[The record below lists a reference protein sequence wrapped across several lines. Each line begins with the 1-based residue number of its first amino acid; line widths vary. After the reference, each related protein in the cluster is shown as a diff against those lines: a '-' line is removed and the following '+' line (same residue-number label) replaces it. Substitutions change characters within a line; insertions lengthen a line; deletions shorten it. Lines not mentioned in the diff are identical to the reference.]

1 MGRPGGQGERQV
13 CPSGS
18 MATFDEPSDDQKGTT
33 DDLKGPMGSRGMFR
47 GPRGRG
53 RLSGRPRGPKGTS
66 RGSHVTIWSV

>member
-47 GPRGRG
+47 GPRGPIG
-53 RLSGRPRGPKGTS
+53 KSL
-66 RGSHVTIWSV
+66 GSPGAMGLV

>member
-33 DDLKGPMGSRGMFR
+33 LLLGAIVLIGMKYE
-47 GPRGRG
+47 
-53 RLSGRPRGPKGTS
+53 L
-66 RGSHVTIWSV
+66 